1 MTRSRR
7 PAPIADYLGETLARD
22 ADLRRLVDEEL
33 AQMRVTDDL
42 IRLRMQHGLSQ
53 GQLARA
59 LGISQSAI
67 AQLESGKTKNLGIRT
82 IARIAVALG
91 ATVKVSIEPRADR

>member
-1 MTRSRR
+1 
-7 PAPIADYLGETLARD
+7 
-22 ADLRRLVDEEL
+22 
-33 AQMRVTDDL
+33 MRVTDDL